1 MRSKFTLLL
10 TALFLL
16 ISMPYA
22 EAKQYCEE
30 EVTVKTPSQKSF
42 TIFVTCTQSGTDY
55 IMKFEAKDA
64 AFQINKANS
73 TWGQFSDNSWGN
85 YGDYVTQTGTT
96 LIYKFSNKYPTSTS
110 TNLIRIDNNDISCF
124 PSNITWGTCGP
135 VLAITSATL
144 ASKTAS
150 EIVLNV
156 TSTEATKYK
165 VVCSQFTREL
175 TVSSGTAASGQI
187 TLSGL
192 SASTTYNLTVYAMDG
207 SGNTSSSGIS
217 LPVTTN
223 AAPAETTP
231 PTINNLSYALTG
243 NGYST
248 ANITVKATDNIGITR
263 VEIKNGSTG
272 LLNQSVA
279 STTSLNQAFAVSGLP
294 IGATTT
300 LTVIVY
306 DAAGNN
312 SSQTINVTTNAPN
325 PQMTSASVANT
336 TQNSVTLN
344 VASTGG
350 NGYKV
355 TYGGNT
361 INTTATSGQ
370 ITITGLNSGTTYN
383 FTVYAMY
390 DTYQS
395 SNSITVKA
403 KTLEVG
409 CSGTSTTCT
418 SGGSE
423 FVSYKINYIGGNIL
437 FTVKSTTANQL
448 TSCKLNYATS
458 SSGANAVSN
467 LPMTI
472 TNGEAT
478 YTLPATGN
486 IASGTLYF
494 SFTYKTGG
502 MGSEGSTTS
511 GWNSAFQYPIGGCAL
526 DDGMP
531 YMQSATKAGATT
543 SSITLNVSA
552 IVNGGANTVTQ
563 YLVSV
568 NGATPP
574 TEYIA
579 TNGQITINGLTANTS
594 YNFKVWALYNDNTSE
609 NSKTVTASTNKESEC
624 SGTRGH
630 FADATWA
637 QISYKIEYDE
647 GEKEIKI
654 TVTCPTQTLTT
665 LQTEW
670 SIPGIVG
677 SAGMENFTNGVY
689 TKKVTDAMI
698 GNPMLIRIQYGYNGK
713 AGLSVTAEGLGENS
727 KGIIY
732 YVVGECGT
740 ADIKDPT
747 ATSANAENVG
757 NTTADIRVV
766 ASDDTGI
773 TRVVIKNGSTTVLE
787 KTMDATRQLDQAF
800 TITGLTR
807 NTTYSNFSVTVYDR
821 ENKNATVTVPPFT
834 TTNTPEPEI
843 LSATVVDGLINA
855 STAIVAVTSNQAN
868 QYKVVDVNGTIAD
881 QILKVTSGTAAN
893 GKITIQGLK
902 RQTSYT
908 FRVYA
913 MYNNTVSQNYK
924 EITFTTPNG
933 SECSGTRGHYSG
945 EAVSP
950 VNFEIDYIPS
960 NRQLQV
966 RLTCEKALTVRMIN
980 WTCNGTT
987 YGMSGTDFDG
997 DTYTYTLPEE
1007 MVGKEM
1013 YIRFEYSYSGIN
1025 GNRLTALNLAADDP
1039 NIIYYKVGECGCKP
1053 DDGDNPTM
1061 GTVSIASVN
1070 TTSVTLNVEGT
1081 DPSSTVS
1088 SFVVVERDGNV
1099 ANGATYYATNRKI
1112 TIAGLASC
1120 QTYQWDIYAKDASC
1134 NTSENK
1140 KSITVTTAAENYAL
1154 NKTASF
1160 VYDKNEGYKG
1170 AQVVDGNLTTR
1181 GGTQVA
1187 GLTDL
1192 PQVLK
1197 NSVFTV
1203 DLGEVKIFNEI
1214 DIYWER
1220 AASTDYELQASIDN
1234 TSWSTIARYTSTPK
1248 WVIYTE
1254 FPKQGEDNMIYR
1266 FDNMPARYLR
1276 VVPHTLSV
1284 ADAWGMSIWEFE
1296 VYGECNAEIENCPIV
1311 LGVRS
1316 VSIKAQS
1323 AVISVS
1329 AIDQQTPNHAE
1340 LTYIVTTEFTNA
1352 AGKTMINTYTFAP
1365 TATGRV
1371 NKETTAELTINGLV
1385 PGANYTITVEA
1396 KDPNN
1401 HMSCNSNSINIR
1413 TGKAE
1418 GCGLI
1423 FEGNDAIETDDW
1435 LPFPSGMTYNVKLLN
1450 SDANTFDA
1458 DISFINIPA
1467 GTTINNV
1474 YLSVQKQYTQS
1485 DCYGGWIDKE
1495 MALQDGKYT
1504 LELKKDDIYTR
1515 KGQDGCGETLTQDY
1529 EKPLFPEWPNLELA
1543 FMVETS
1549 QGTYHTNIINYNAE
1563 MVDPT
1568 KCEDYFIIFHN
1579 GSEPASDMKTQ
1590 YAGGTIDKPIYY
1602 YRYVTP
1608 DQWTPLCLPF
1618 AVTAVQ
1624 VYDPADKAYYDLT
1637 AQTSSAEGSFW
1648 MREQVMDVSGE
1659 LFKESWYDG
1668 TNTLPQPNTA
1678 YNFRVPSDYYE
1689 NKYIIFKGDENQSI
1703 ATTFTLGTP
1712 STNDD
1717 QYRLYGNTTMMP
1729 QTMVQAYKEDDDGKF
1744 YRLHENWT
1752 LNPFECYVI
1761 AKGSTMARMPIIGR
1775 WNAPSITTGLENIT
1789 ADTMLPQISIYTTL
1803 GQPITTLYNCSL
1815 IDAQTFL
1822 LNNCGAGCYILS
1834 AQEATTKVLIP

>member
-16 ISMPYA
+16 ISMPHA
-22 EAKQYCEE
+22 EAGTKDYCNTLVNTGGVNYYLSFEKVGGKYQATINVE
-30 EVTVKTPSQKSF
+30 GNHKLYMYPYSKPSGYESHTGEGTA
-42 TIFVTCTQSGTDY
+42 TIVITYSS
-55 IMKFEAKDA
+55 KP
-64 AFQINKANS
+64 NS
-73 TWGQFSDNSWGN
+73 TGFNAVCLDGTSSQVNFYFYSHSNNEINWENS
-85 YGDYVTQTGTT
+85 
-96 LIYKFSNKYPTSTS
+96 
-110 TNLIRIDNNDISCF
+110 
-124 PSNITWGTCGP
+124 CGP

-144 ASKTAS
+144 ASKTSS

-217 LPVTTN
+217 LSVTTD
-223 AAPAETTP
+223 APPAETTP
-231 PTINNLSYALTG
+231 PTIGNLSYALTG

-248 ANITVKATDNIGITR
+248 ANITVQATDNVGITR
-263 VEIKNGSTG
+263 VVIKNGSTG
-272 LLNQSVA
+272 LLDQSVT
-279 STTSLNQAFAVSGLP
+279 STTSLNQAFAVSNLP

-312 SSQTINVTTNAPN
+312 SSRTINVTTNAPN
-325 PQMTSASVANT
+325 PQMTSASEASK

-361 INTTATSGQ
+361 ITTTASNGQ

-423 FVSYKINYIGGNIL
+423 FVSYKINYIACNIL
-437 FTVKSTTANQL
+437 CNVKSTTANQL
-448 TSCKLNYATS
+448 TSCKLNYATN

-526 DDGMP
+526 DDGIP

-543 SSITLNVSA
+543 SSITLDVSAVVNIDGVASNTAVTQFNVS
-552 IVNGGANTVTQ
+552 IDGAAAQTLT
-563 YLVSV
+563 
-568 NGATPP
+568 
-574 TEYIA
+574 A

-594 YNFKVWALYNDNTSE
+594 YDFEVWAKYNGNTSE

-624 SGTRGH
+624 EGTRGH
-630 FADATWA
+630 FADASWEK
-637 QISYKIEYDE
+637 INYKIEYDE
-647 GEKEIKI
+647 GEKELKVI
-654 TVTCPTQTLTT
+654 VTCSTQTLTT
-665 LQTEW
+665 LQIQW
-670 SIPGIVG
+670 NIPGIKS

-689 TKKVTDAMI
+689 TTEVTNAMI
-698 GNPMLIRIQYGYNGK
+698 GNPMLIRIQYGYDGR
-713 AGLSVTAEGLGENS
+713 AGLSVTADGLGENS
-727 KGIIY
+727 TGIIY

-740 ADIKDPT
+740 ADTQDPI
-747 ATSANAENVG
+747 ATSANAENIG

-773 TRVVIKNGSTTVLE
+773 TRVVIKNGGTTVLE

-800 TITGLTR
+800 TVTGLTR
-807 NTTYSNFSVTVYDR
+807 NTTYSDFSVTVYDR
-821 ENKNATVTVPPFT
+821 ENKSATVNVPSFT
-834 TTNTPEPEI
+834 TTDTPEPEI
-843 LSATVVDGLINA
+843 LSATLVSGSVNA
-855 STAIVAVTSNQAN
+855 STAIVAVTSSQAN
-868 QYKVVDVNGTIAD
+868 QYKVVDVSGKIAD
-881 QILKVTSGTAAN
+881 QILKVTSGTAAD
-893 GKITIQGLK
+893 GKITIKGLK
-902 RQTSYT
+902 RLSTYT

-933 SECSGTRGHYSG
+933 SECEGTRGHYSG

-966 RLTCEKALTVRMIN
+966 RLTCEKELTVHMIN

-987 YGMSGTDFDG
+987 YGMSGADFDG

-1007 MVGKEM
+1007 MVGKDM

-1061 GTVSIASVN
+1061 GAVSIASVN

-1154 NKTASF
+1154 NKTATF
-1160 VYDKNEGYKG
+1160 VYNENPGYTG
-1170 AQVVDGNLTTR
+1170 AQVVDGDLTTR
-1181 GGTQVA
+1181 GGTQK
-1187 GLTDL
+1187 TDL
-1192 PQVLK
+1192 KDIEQVLK
-1197 NSVFTV
+1197 NSVLTV

-1220 AASTDYELQASIDN
+1220 AASTDYELQASIN
-1234 TSWSTIARYTSTPK
+1234 QENWSTIARYTSTPK

-1266 FDNMPARYLR
+1266 FHNMPARYLR

-1296 VYGECNAEIENCPIV
+1296 VYGECNAEIESCPIV
-1311 LGVRS
+1311 LGVRAE
-1316 VSIKAQS
+1316 SIKAQS

-1329 AIDQQTPNHAE
+1329 AIDQQTPNHAD
-1340 LTYIVTTEFTNA
+1340 LTYIVTTEFTNI
-1352 AGKTMINTYTFAP
+1352 AGKQMNNIYTFAP
-1365 TATGRV
+1365 TATGRI
-1371 NKETTAELTINGLV
+1371 NKETTAELTIDGLV

-1396 KDPNN
+1396 KDPNGTT
-1401 HMSCNSNSINIR
+1401 SCNSNSINIR

-1458 DISFINIPA
+1458 DISFINTPA
-1467 GTTINNV
+1467 GTTINKV

-1504 LELKKDDIYTR
+1504 LKLKKDDTYTR

-1568 KCEDYFIIFHN
+1568 KCEDYFIIFHKD
-1579 GSEPASDMKTQ
+1579 SEPEEDMKTQ

-1602 YRYVTP
+1602 YRYATP

-1624 VYDPADKAYYDLT
+1624 VYDPVDQAYYDLT
-1637 AQTSSAEGSFW
+1637 AKTSSTEGSFW
-1648 MREQVMDVSGE
+1648 MREQVKDVSGE
-1659 LFKESWYDG
+1659 MFKESWYDG
-1668 TNTLPQPNTA
+1668 TNTLPQKNTA
-1678 YNFRVPSDYYE
+1678 YNFRVPSNYYE
-1689 NKYIIFKGDENQSI
+1689 NKYIIFRGEAQSI
-1703 ATTFTLGTP
+1703 ATDFTLGAA

-1729 QTMVQAYKEDDDGKF
+1729 QQMVQAYKEDDDGKF

-1803 GQPITTLYNCSL
+1803 GQPITTIYNCSL

>member
-1 MRSKFTLLL
+1 MKNKLTFLLA
-10 TALFLL
+10 TLFLL
-16 ISMPYA
+16 TLSPQV
-22 EAKQYCEE
+22 EAAKDYCHTLVEDGGVKFYFSFE
-30 EVTVKTPSQKSF
+30 KIEDLKFRATVQVDGNHVLYNAVSSG
-42 TIFVTCTQSGTDY
+42 VTCSGEGTSTLVINYKFDYGHQSPSNSG
-55 IMKFEAKDA
+55 FEVYLDGEGSSNIKR
-64 AFQINKANS
+64 FYFN
-73 TWGQFSDNSWGN
+73 GSDNINWN
-85 YGDYVTQTGTT
+85 A
-96 LIYKFSNKYPTSTS
+96 
-110 TNLIRIDNNDISCF
+110 
-124 PSNITWGTCGP
+124 TCGP

-144 ASKTAS
+144 ASKTSS

-192 SASTTYNLTVYAMDG
+192 TPSTTYNLTVYAMDG

-217 LPVTTN
+217 LSVTTN

-248 ANITVKATDNIGITR
+248 ANITVQATDNIGVTR

-272 LLNQSVA
+272 LLNQNVT

-300 LTVIVY
+300 LTVTVY

-312 SSQTINVTTNAPN
+312 SSKTINVITNAPN
-325 PQMTSASVANT
+325 PQMTSASVAST

-355 TYGGNT
+355 VYGSNT
-361 INTTATSGQ
+361 LNTTATDGK
-370 ITITGLNSGTTYN
+370 ITITGLNSGTSYT

-395 SNSITVKA
+395 SNSITVTA
-403 KTLEVG
+403 KTVEVG
-409 CSGTSTTCT
+409 CSGESTTCT

-531 YMQSATKAGATT
+531 YMQSATKASATT
-543 SSITLNVSA
+543 SSITLDVSA
-552 IVNGGANTVTQ
+552 VVNIDGVASNTAVTQ
-563 YLVSV
+563 FKVSV
-568 NGATPP
+568 DDAPAT
-574 TEYIA
+574 TYTA
-579 TNGQITINGLTANTS
+579 TNGQITINGLTHSTSYDFEVWAVYGGNTS
-594 YNFKVWALYNDNTSE
+594 T
-609 NSKTVTASTNKESEC
+609 NSKTITASTNKESEC
-624 SGTRGH
+624 EGARGH
-630 FADATWA
+630 FADASWA
-637 QISYKIEYDE
+637 EIDYKIEYDDE
-647 GEKEIKI
+647 AKQIKI
-654 TVTCPTQTLTT
+654 TVTCATQTLTT

-670 SIPGIVG
+670 TIPGVVS
-677 SAGMENFTNGVY
+677 SAGMENFTDGVY
-689 TKKVTDAMI
+689 TKEVTDAML
-698 GNPMLIRIQYGYNGK
+698 GNPMLIRIQYGYSGK
-713 AGLSVTAEGLGENS
+713 DGLSVTADGLGENS
-727 KGIIY
+727 TGIIY

-740 ADIKDPT
+740 ADTEVPII
-747 ATSANAENVG
+747 TSATAENVG

-773 TRVVIKNGSTTVLE
+773 TKVVIKNGANTVLE
-787 KTMDATRQLDQAF
+787 KTIDATRQLDQAF
-800 TITGLTR
+800 TVTGLTR

-834 TTNTPEPEI
+834 TTDTPEPEI
-843 LSATVVDGLINA
+843 LSAEVVGGLVSA
-855 STAIVAVTSNQAN
+855 STAIVAVTSSQAN
-868 QYKVVDVNGTIAD
+868 QYKVVDVSGKIAD

-893 GKITIQGLK
+893 GRITVTGLK
-902 RQTSYT
+902 RLTSYT
-908 FRVYA
+908 FHVYA
-913 MYNNTVSQNYK
+913 MYNNTVSQKYK
-924 EITFTTPNG
+924 EISFTTPNG
-933 SECSGTRGHYSG
+933 SECSGTRGHYNG

-980 WTCNGTT
+980 WICNGTT
-987 YGMSGTDFDG
+987 YGMSGAGFDG

-1061 GTVSIASVN
+1061 GAVSIASVN

-1088 SFVVVERDGNV
+1088 SFVVVERGGDV

-1140 KSITVTTAAENYAL
+1140 ESITVKTAAENYAL

-1160 VYDKNEGYKG
+1160 VYNANTGYTG
-1170 AQVVDGNLTTR
+1170 AQVVDGDLTTR

-1192 PQVLK
+1192 PQVLE

-1203 DLGEVKIFNEI
+1203 DLGEVKMFNEI

-1234 TSWSTIARYTSTPK
+1234 ASWSTIARYTSTPK
-1248 WVIYTE
+1248 WVIFTE
-1254 FPKQGEDNMIYR
+1254 IPKQGEDNMIYR
-1266 FDNMPARYLR
+1266 FHNMPARYLR

-1296 VYGECNAEIENCPIV
+1296 VYGECNAEIESCPVV
-1311 LGVRS
+1311 LGVRAE
-1316 VSIKAQS
+1316 SIKAQS

-1329 AIDQQTPNHAE
+1329 AIDQQTPNHAD
-1340 LTYIVTTEFTNA
+1340 LTYIVTTKFTNA
-1352 AGKTMINTYTFAP
+1352 GGVELTNEYTFAP
-1365 TATGRV
+1365 GAEGRS
-1371 NKETTAELTINGLV
+1371 NESTTAKLTLEGLI
-1385 PGANYTITVEA
+1385 PGANYTFTVQA
-1396 KDPNN
+1396 KDPDNN
-1401 HMSCNSNSINIR
+1401 MSCNSNSINIR

-1423 FEGNDAIETDDW
+1423 LEGNDAIETDDW

-1458 DISFINIPA
+1458 AISFINPPA
-1467 GTTINNV
+1467 DITINKV

-1504 LELKKDDIYTR
+1504 LELKKNDTYVR
-1515 KGQDGCGETLTQDY
+1515 KGQDGCSETLTQDY

-1543 FMVETS
+1543 FMVETN
-1549 QGTYHTNIINYNAE
+1549 QGIFHTNIINYNAE
-1563 MVDPT
+1563 MVDHAD
-1568 KCEDYFIIFHN
+1568 CEDYFIIFHN
-1579 GSEPASDMKTQ
+1579 GSEPEEDMKTQ
-1590 YAGGTIDKPIYY
+1590 YEGGTIDKPIYY

-1608 DQWTPLCLPF
+1608 GQWTPLCLPF

-1624 VYDPADKAYYDLT
+1624 VYDPADQAYYNLT
-1637 AQTSSAEGSFW
+1637 AKTKSAEGYFW
-1648 MREQVMDVSGE
+1648 LRQQLPDVSGE
-1659 LFKESWYDG
+1659 HFQKSWFDDDHE
-1668 TNTLPQPNTA
+1668 LPQKDIA
-1678 YNFRVPSDYYE
+1678 YNFRLPTGAYYKE
-1689 NKYIIFKGDENQSI
+1689 KYIVFRGAANQTI
-1703 ATTFTLGTP
+1703 NTTFELGEA

-1717 QYRLYGNTTMMP
+1717 EYRLYGNTTMMP
-1729 QTMVQAYKEDDDGKF
+1729 QQMVQAYKEDADGKF

-1775 WNAPSITTGLENIT
+1775 WTAPGTATGFENVT
-1789 ADTMLPQISIYTTL
+1789 ADTILPEIYIYTTL
-1803 GQPITTLYNCSL
+1803 GQPVAVLKQTSL
-1815 IDAQTFL
+1815 VDATQYLQQTAA
-1822 LNNCGAGCYILS
+1822 AGCYILS
-1834 AQEATTKVLIP
+1834 AQGATSKVLIP

>member
-1 MRSKFTLLL
+1 MKHKFSFLL
-10 TALFLL
+10 TALILL
-16 ISMPYA
+16 ISIPYA
-22 EAKQYCEE
+22 EAKQYCGEA
-30 EVTVKTPSQKSF
+30 VLFKYQHNASQTKKGNL
-42 TIFVTCTQSGTDY
+42 TCEKISDTQYKVIIELTDGSTFHTGSYSG
-55 IMKFEAKDA
+55 
-64 AFQINKANS
+64 NS
-73 TWGQFSDNSWGN
+73 ITGN
-85 YGDYVTQTGTT
+85 FNPNNQSQVSVPVV
-96 LIYKFSNKYPTSTS
+96 ISNSNKTLTATFAYQPTFQTS
-110 TNLIRIDNNDISCF
+110 SPQILLKIANQYSGADNYLMPTDIE
-124 PSNITWGTCGP
+124 WGTCGP
-135 VLAITSATL
+135 V
-144 ASKTAS
+144 
-150 EIVLNV
+150 
-156 TSTEATKYK
+156 
-165 VVCSQFTREL
+165 
-175 TVSSGTAASGQI
+175 
-187 TLSGL
+187 SGL
-192 SASTTYNLTVYAMDG
+192 SI
-207 SGNTSSSGIS
+207 TSVNESNIS
-217 LPVTTN
+217 N
-223 AAPAETTP
+223 NSADI
-231 PTINNLSYALTG
+231 TI
-243 NGYST
+243 
-248 ANITVKATDNIGITR
+248 KATDTDGNINK
-263 VEIKNGSTG
+263 VVIKNSDEV
-272 LLNQSVA
+272 LLTQNVTPTKPLDA
-279 STTSLNQAFAVSGLP
+279 TYTISGLNKN
-294 IGATTT
+294 TYYS
-300 LTVIVY
+300 LTIEVSD
-306 DAAGNN
+306 DASN
-312 SSQTINVTTNAPN
+312 
-325 PQMTSASVANT
+325 
-336 TQNSVTLN
+336 
-344 VASTGG
+344 
-350 NGYKV
+350 
-355 TYGGNT
+355 
-361 INTTATSGQ
+361 TATK
-370 ITITGLNSGTTYN
+370 NVP
-383 FTVYAMY
+383 F
-390 DTYQS
+390 
-395 SNSITVKA
+395 
-403 KTLEVG
+403 
-409 CSGTSTTCT
+409 
-418 SGGSE
+418 
-423 FVSYKINYIGGNIL
+423 
-437 FTVKSTTANQL
+437 TTAN
-448 TSCKLNYATS
+448 
-458 SSGANAVSN
+458 N
-467 LPMTI
+467 L
-472 TNGEAT
+472 
-478 YTLPATGN
+478 
-486 IASGTLYF
+486 
-494 SFTYKTGG
+494 
-502 MGSEGSTTS
+502 
-511 GWNSAFQYPIGGCAL
+511 
-526 DDGMP
+526 
-531 YMQSATKAGATT
+531 
-543 SSITLNVSA
+543 
-552 IVNGGANTVTQ
+552 
-563 YLVSV
+563 
-568 NGATPP
+568 
-574 TEYIA
+574 
-579 TNGQITINGLTANTS
+579 
-594 YNFKVWALYNDNTSE
+594 
-609 NSKTVTASTNKESEC
+609 ESEC
-624 SGTRGH
+624 EGTRGH
-630 FADATWA
+630 PDDGTWEKVK
-637 QISYKIEYDE
+637 YKIEYDDE
-647 GEKEIKI
+647 TKQISIKLNHENAEKKL
-654 TVTCPTQTLTT
+654 TVRMINWAANGSSCAMTADGFTGDTYTCT
-665 LQTEW
+665 
-670 SIPGIVG
+670 
-677 SAGMENFTNGVY
+677 A
-689 TKKVTDAMI
+689 TDAMI
-698 GNPMLIRIQYGYNGK
+698 GNPMYIRFEYGYSGR
-713 AGLSVTAEGLGENS
+713 AGNAVTSHGITEDS
-727 KGIIY
+727 KGVIY

-740 ADIKDPT
+740 ADTQDPT

-757 NTTADIRVV
+757 NTTADIRVI

-773 TRVVIKNGSTTVLE
+773 TRVEIKNGSTPVLE
-787 KTMDATRQLDQAF
+787 KTIDATRQLDQAF
-800 TITGLTR
+800 TVTGLTR

-821 ENKNATVTVPPFT
+821 KKKYATVTVPPFT
-834 TTNTPEPEI
+834 TTNTPEPKI

-868 QYKVVDVNGTIAD
+868 QYKVVDVSGNIAD
-881 QILKVTSGTAAN
+881 QILKVTSGTAAD
-893 GKITIQGLK
+893 GRITIKGLK

-1007 MVGKEM
+1007 MVGREM

-1025 GNRLTALNLAADDP
+1025 GNRLTALNLAANDP

-1061 GTVSIASVN
+1061 GAVSIASVN

-1088 SFVVVERDGNV
+1088 SFVVVEKGGNV

-1120 QTYQWDIYAKDASC
+1120 QNYQWDIYAKDASC

-1154 NKTASF
+1154 NKTATF
-1160 VYDKNEGYKG
+1160 VYNENPGYTG

-1181 GGTQVA
+1181 GGTQKK
-1187 GLTDL
+1187 DL
-1192 PQVLK
+1192 KDIVQVLK

-1296 VYGECNAEIENCPIV
+1296 VYGECNAKIENCPIV
-1311 LGVRS
+1311 LGVRAE
-1316 VSIKAQS
+1316 SIKAQS

-1329 AIDQQTPNHAE
+1329 AIDQQTPEHAK

-1365 TATGRV
+1365 TATGRI
-1371 NKETTAELTINGLV
+1371 NKETTAELTIDGLV

-1396 KDPNN
+1396 KDPNGTT
-1401 HMSCNSNSINIR
+1401 SCNSNSINIR

-1504 LELKKDDIYTR
+1504 LKLKKDDIYTR

-1529 EKPLFPEWPNLELA
+1529 DKPLFPEWPNLELA

-1563 MVDPT
+1563 LVNPAD
-1568 KCEDYFIIFHN
+1568 CEDYFIIFHKD
-1579 GSEPASDMKTQ
+1579 SEPEEDMKTQ

-1618 AVTAVQ
+1618 VVTAVQ
-1624 VYDPADKAYYDLT
+1624 VYDPEDKKYYNLE
-1637 AQTSSAEGSFW
+1637 AQTSSKAGEFW
-1648 MREQVMDVSGE
+1648 MREQKRDVSGE

-1668 TNTLPQPNTA
+1668 ANTLPQKNTA
-1678 YNFRVPSDYYE
+1678 YNFRVPSNYYE
-1689 NKYIIFKGDENQSI
+1689 NKYIIFKGKENQSI
-1703 ATTFTLGTP
+1703 ATTFTLGEA

>member
-22 EAKQYCEE
+22 EAKQYCGEAVLFKYQHNASQTKTGNLTCE
-30 EVTVKTPSQKSF
+30 KISDAQYKVTIELTDGSTFHINSYSGNSISGNFNPGSPYSQVSVP
-42 TIFVTCTQSGTDY
+42 IVIS
-55 IMKFEAKDA
+55 
-64 AFQINKANS
+64 N
-73 TWGQFSDNSWGN
+73 
-85 YGDYVTQTGTT
+85 
-96 LIYKFSNKYPTSTS
+96 SNKTLTATFNYQPTFQTS
-110 TNLIRIDNNDISCF
+110 SPQILLKIANQYSGADNYLMPTDIE
-124 PSNITWGTCGP
+124 WGTCGP
-135 VLAITSATL
+135 KDTDKPVISTVSATNIGNTSATINVVATDNTGITKVVIKNGANERVNQTITATKNL
-144 ASKTAS
+144 NGSYSVTGLTKNTSYTLTVTVSDAAGNTSDAKTVTFKTTNTKEPTINSATHASSTATQ
-150 EIVLNV
+150 IILNV
-156 TSTEATKYK
+156 TATDANKYK
-165 VVCSQFTREL
+165 VVERNSLFSDKILE
-175 TVSSGTAASGQI
+175 VSSGTATNGQI
-187 TLSGL
+187 TITDLSG
-192 SASTTYNLTVYAMDG
+192 STTYNLRVYAMWDGTMSTNYKDVSVTTPLGSQCEGTRGPASG
-207 SGNTSSSGIS
+207 SGTALKYEIMFDGTDVNITLQSANSDDPLETCIIESYINKGSSATQFAN
-217 LPVTTN
+217 VTATN
-223 AAPAETTP
+223 GVAVATFNRPLGEIEYIRFQYKTQKMGGAT
-231 PTINNLSYALTG
+231 
-243 NGYST
+243 ST
-248 ANITVKATDNIGITR
+248 ANGNHEPAK
-263 VEIKNGSTG
+263 
-272 LLNQSVA
+272 L
-279 STTSLNQAFAVSGLP
+279 
-294 IGATTT
+294 
-300 LTVIVY
+300 VY
-306 DAAGNN
+306 YVVGDC
-312 SSQTINVTTNAPN
+312 QPE
-325 PQMTSASVANT
+325 AN
-336 TQNSVTLN
+336 
-344 VASTGG
+344 
-350 NGYKV
+350 
-355 TYGGNT
+355 
-361 INTTATSGQ
+361 
-370 ITITGLNSGTTYN
+370 
-383 FTVYAMY
+383 
-390 DTYQS
+390 
-395 SNSITVKA
+395 
-403 KTLEVG
+403 
-409 CSGTSTTCT
+409 
-418 SGGSE
+418 
-423 FVSYKINYIGGNIL
+423 
-437 FTVKSTTANQL
+437 
-448 TSCKLNYATS
+448 
-458 SSGANAVSN
+458 
-467 LPMTI
+467 
-472 TNGEAT
+472 
-478 YTLPATGN
+478 
-486 IASGTLYF
+486 
-494 SFTYKTGG
+494 
-502 MGSEGSTTS
+502 
-511 GWNSAFQYPIGGCAL
+511 
-526 DDGMP
+526 MP
-531 YMQSATKAGATT
+531 YMKSVTKAGATT

-552 IVNGGANTVTQ
+552 IVNGGTNTVTQ

-609 NSKTVTASTNKESEC
+609 NFKTVTASTNKESEC

-732 YVVGECGT
+732 YIVGECGT

-855 STAIVAVTSNQAN
+855 SIAIVAVTSNQAN
-868 QYKVVDVNGTIAD
+868 QYKVVDANGKIAD

-902 RQTSYT
+902 RLSTYN

-913 MYNNTVSQNYK
+913 MYNNTVSQNYE

-1140 KSITVTTAAENYAL
+1140 KTITVTTAAENYAL
-1154 NKTASF
+1154 NKTATF
-1160 VYDKNEGYKG
+1160 VYNENPGYTG

-1181 GGTQVA
+1181 GGTQK
-1187 GLTDL
+1187 TDL
-1192 PQVLK
+1192 KDIVQVLK

-1543 FMVETS
+1543 FMVETN
-1549 QGTYHTNIINYNAE
+1549 QGIFHTNVINYNAE
-1563 MVDPT
+1563 MVNPAD
-1568 KCEDYFIIFHN
+1568 CEDYFIIFHKD
-1579 GSEPASDMKTQ
+1579 SEPEEDMKTQ

-1624 VYDPADKAYYDLT
+1624 VYDPADQAYYDLT
-1637 AQTSSAEGSFW
+1637 AQTKTEVGSFW

-1659 LFKESWYDG
+1659 NFKESWYDG
-1668 TNTLPQPNTA
+1668 TNTLPQKDTA
-1678 YNFRVPSDYYE
+1678 YNFRVPSNYYE
-1689 NKYIIFKGDENQSI
+1689 NKYIIFKGDENQTI
-1703 ATTFTLGTP
+1703 ATTFELGTP